1 MSVLWVLPLLFYAG
15 GAVLLL
21 AVTRR
26 AAEAGAELRAA
37 CNRLDDLR
45 TELIQ
50 LRTESERPRAA
61 LDGWHF
67 RSDSRAPRG

>member
-26 AAEAGAELRAA
+26 AAEAGAELRAECSPA
-37 CNRLDDLR
+37 RRAPDRADPASHQ
-45 TELIQ
+45 E
-50 LRTESERPRAA
+50 RAA
-61 LDGWHF
+61 QGGA
-67 RSDSRAPRG
+67 RSAGTSGRIPGTGG